1 MVKEDR
7 PEIQALGIGSTGM
20 SWRLRRP
27 FSASCRGAPMP
38 ARGDFGRDEKKDGV
52 VPGPLE
58 CPPSLFLN

>member
-7 PEIQALGIGSTGM
+7 PEIQALGIGSIGM

-27 FSASCRGAPMP
+27 FSASCKGAPMP
-38 ARGDFGRDEKKDGV
+38 AGGTLVEMEMKTAV
-52 VPGPLE
+52 VSGPLE